1 MPMLRLALAQIN
13 PHVGDIE
20 GNTQK
25 ILEYIDKATK
35 YKVDVIAFPE
45 LSVTGYPPEDL
56 LLKKHFVQSNLKA
69 CEIIAAHTQDITTI
83 FGFVDSDEKRYNAA
97 AVSHQGEIVG
107 TYRKIHLPNYGV
119 FDEKRYFASGKDC
132 SIFVV
137 GEAKI
142 GINICEDIWYK
153 NGPTHLQKEA
163 GANLIVNINGSPFSI
178 GKKKQREGIIGQ
190 RIKENN
196 IPIAYVNMVGGQD
209 ELVFDGASLILDE
222 KGEILARGN
231 QFTEDL
237 IICDMDIKTTIY
249 DSQKT
254 SNSSR
259 NGTSTI
265 FVSRPNHKNRKNIN
279 PKVKPP
285 MSDMNEIYQA
295 LVLGTKDYVNKCGFN
310 KVLVAL
316 SGGID
321 SSLVAAIATDAL
333 GPENVVGISMPSK
346 FSSSGSETDAQKLA
360 DNLGIQLQTVP
371 IEQSFE
377 TMEKT
382 LKPQFAGTEWGT
394 AEENIQS
401 RIRGNLIMAL
411 SNKFGWL
418 VLTTGNKSEMAVGYA
433 TIYGDMAG
441 GFAVIKDVPKMMVYE
456 LCHHLN
462 NSSEK
467 ELIPKSVIEKP
478 PSAELRHDQK
488 DSDSLPDY
496 KILDPILEAYIE
508 KQFSYEEIVSK
519 GYERETVKHIVGL
532 VDTNEYKRRQSAPGI
547 KITDMNF
554 GRDRRM
560 PIANGYNPF
569 K

>member
-20 GNTQK
+20 GNTRK

-35 YKVDVIAFPE
+35 SKVDVIAFPE

-142 GINICEDIWYK
+142 GINICEDIWYE
-153 NGPTHLQKEA
+153 NGPTRLQKEA

-178 GKKKQREGIIGQ
+178 GKKKQREEIIGQ

-237 IICDMDIKTTIY
+237 IICDMDIKTTIDDY
-249 DSQKT
+249 QKT
-254 SNSSR
+254 SNASR

-295 LVLGTKDYVNKCGFN
+295 HVLGTKDYVNKCGFN

-333 GPENVVGISMPSK
+333 GPQNVVGISMPSK

-377 TMEKT
+377 TMEKA

>member
-1 MPMLRLALAQIN
+1 MLRLALAQIN

-20 GNTQK
+20 GNTRK

-35 YKVDVIAFPE
+35 SKVDVIAFPE

-178 GKKKQREGIIGQ
+178 GKKKQRETIISQ

-222 KGEILARGN
+222 KGEILASGN

-237 IICDMDIKTTIY
+237 IICDMDIKTTIN

-279 PKVKPP
+279 PKVQPP

-333 GPENVVGISMPSK
+333 GPENVVGISMPSQ